1 MILRNAG
8 REQFRHF
15 MTIPTRWIDN
25 DQYGHV
31 NNVVYYSYFDT
42 AVNQFLIEQ
51 GVLDIHNDQLV
62 GYVVDSA
69 CAYFSQLS
77 FPDLLH
83 VGLRVSKLGNS
94 SVRYEIGIYRND
106 EPVPAAAGHFV
117 HVYVDRATNKPVTI
131 PDNVRAVL
139 AKL

>member
-42 AVNQFLIEQ
+42 AVNQFLIEE

-106 EPVPAAAGHFV
+106 DPVPAAAGHFV
-117 HVYVDRATNKPVTI
+117 HVYVDRTTNKPVTI

-139 AKL
+139 ARL